1 MTDRPLSVRRF
12 VGTHEGKAPLQ
23 PESAPPMK
31 RLVVLSGGQDSATCL
46 YWALAQSESV
56 VALTFDYGQRH
67 RRELESAAQ
76 IARMAG
82 VPQQVVDLGP
92 LFAGHSPLTDL
103 SRQVEH
109 YESAETL
116 PGGLE
121 DTFVPARNMLFLAV
135 AANRAY
141 VENCDSMVIGVS
153 QEDYGGYPDCRESFL
168 TSMEG
173 TIFQAMERRIPI
185 EAPLLH
191 KNKKETVEMAAELEG
206 CWEALAHSHTC
217 YEGQFP
223 PCGECHSCLLR
234 SRGFRE
240 AGRVDPL
247 LERATHG

>member
-1 MTDRPLSVRRF
+1 M
-12 VGTHEGKAPLQ
+12 
-23 PESAPPMK
+23 
-31 RLVVLSGGQDSATCL
+31 
-46 YWALAQSESV
+46 

-67 RRELESAAQ
+67 RRELESAAK
-76 IARMAG
+76 IAEMAG

-92 LFAGHSPLTDL
+92 LFAGRSPLTDM

-141 VENCDSMVIGVS
+141 VEDCDSMVIGVS

-191 KNKKETVEMAAELEG
+191 KNKKETVEMAAEFEG
-206 CWEALAHSHTC
+206 CWEALAYSHTC
-217 YEGQFP
+217 YEGQYP

-247 LERATHG
+247 LERTTHG

>member
-1 MTDRPLSVRRF
+1 
-12 VGTHEGKAPLQ
+12 
-23 PESAPPMK
+23 MK
-31 RLVVLSGGQDSATCL
+31 RLVVLSGGQDSVTCL

-67 RRELESAAQ
+67 RRELESAAK
-76 IARMAG
+76 IAEMAG

-92 LFAGHSPLTDL
+92 LFAGRSPLTDM

-141 VENCDSMVIGVS
+141 VEDCDSMVIGVS

-191 KNKKETVEMAAELEG
+191 KNKKETVEMAAEFEG
-206 CWEALAHSHTC
+206 CWEALAYSPTC
-217 YEGQFP
+217 YGGQYP

-247 LERATHG
+247 LERTTHG